1 MRIRFFGFLF
11 LLLPTALS
19 ANEYVRCVQNQLA
32 FLGYNPGPADGV
44 LGSRTRGALD
54 ELNQTS
60 ENAKVLGELPE
71 LGNETAQAWCA
82 AIGETYSEAS
92 RFAPRERRY
101 PVDTDGVLGEFGQ
114 VFVEDIYIDVVSFY
128 EDGWG
133 IKQSSP
139 HFVFGSENPA
149 FLSSAVGRSM
159 AGSGYPVPRNLKSVM
174 REVCR
179 AGNYVSG
186 IAYYNS
192 IALCWKPLSSE
203 DRANPDAWARDVRM
217 ELGALLTHEYFHFI
231 QHVLSKEKER
241 GGKTV
246 DGQMLMGPAWLLE
259 GTAEYFELRYWRARY
274 PNFFGPS
281 VINLQQIYR
290 EHSVTLEDLE
300 AFGSVRNLERYRI
313 ALLAVELLAAR
324 AGEEALIDFWR
335 KLGAGQTR
343 DAAFFEAFG
352 VKLSA
357 FRADFS
363 ELGSNYTAAMK
374 FTNSQD

>member
-1 MRIRFFGFLF
+1 MRICFLGLLF

-32 FLGYNPGPADGV
+32 FLGHDPGPADGV

-54 ELNQTS
+54 ELNQTG
-60 ENAKVLGELPE
+60 ENAQVLGELPE
-71 LGNETAQAWCA
+71 LGTETAQVWCA
-82 AIGETYSEAS
+82 VIGETYSEAS
-92 RFAPRERRY
+92 RFAPRERKY

-139 HFVFGSENPA
+139 HSVFGSENPT
-149 FLSSAVGRSM
+149 FLSASLGRSM
-159 AGSGYPVPRNLKSVM
+159 ARSGYPVPRNMNSRM

-179 AGNYVSG
+179 AGNHVSG

-203 DRANPDAWARDVRM
+203 YQANPDAWARDLRM

-241 GGKTV
+241 GGKTA

-259 GTAEYFELRYWRARY
+259 GTAEYFELRYWRARH

-281 VINLQQIYR
+281 VANLQQIYR
-290 EHSVTLEDLE
+290 EHRVTLEDLK
-300 AFGSVRNLERYRI
+300 AFGSVRNLEHYRI

-343 DAAFFEAFG
+343 EAAFFEAFG
-352 VKLSA
+352 VELSA
-357 FRADFS
+357 FSAIFS
-363 ELGSNYTAAMK
+363 ELGSNYPAAMK
-374 FTNSQD
+374 FTKSLD

>member
-1 MRIRFFGFLF
+1 MRICFFGFLI

-19 ANEYVRCVQNQLA
+19 ANEYVRCIQNQLA

-44 LGSRTRGALD
+44 LGSRTRSALE

-60 ENAKVLGELPE
+60 ENAKVLSELPE
-71 LGNETAQAWCA
+71 LGDETAQDWCA
-82 AIGETYSEAS
+82 AIGDSYSDAS
-92 RFAPRERRY
+92 RFAPRERKY
-101 PVDTDGVLGEFGQ
+101 PVDTDSVLGEFGQ
-114 VFVEDIYIDVVSFY
+114 VFVEDIYFDVVSFY

-139 HFVFGSENPA
+139 HFVFGSENPT
-149 FLSSAVGRSM
+149 FLSASLGRSL
-159 AGSGYPVPRNLKSVM
+159 AKSGYPVPRNLNSRM

-186 IAYYNS
+186 IVYYSS

-203 DRANPDAWARDVRM
+203 YRANPDAWARDLRM

-241 GGKTV
+241 GGKTA

-259 GTAEYFELRYWRARY
+259 GTAEYFELRYWRSRR

-281 VINLQQIYR
+281 IASLQKIYR
-290 EHSVTLEDLE
+290 EHRVTLKDLD
-300 AFGSVRNLERYRI
+300 AFGTVRTLERYRI

-324 AGEEALIDFWR
+324 AGEGALIDFWR
-335 KLGAGQTR
+335 RLGAGQTR
-343 DAAFFEAFG
+343 EAAFLQTFG
-352 VKLSA
+352 VELSA
-357 FRADFS
+357 FKADFS
-363 ELGSNYTAAMK
+363 ELGSNYSAATK
-374 FTNSQD
+374 FTKSID